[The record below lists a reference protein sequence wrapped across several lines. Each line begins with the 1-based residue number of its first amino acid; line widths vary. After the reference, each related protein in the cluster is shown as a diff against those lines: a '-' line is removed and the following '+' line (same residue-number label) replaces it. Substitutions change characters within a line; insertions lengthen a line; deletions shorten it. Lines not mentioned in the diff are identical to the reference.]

1 LSNSEPSVSVRLVMA
16 MDAQGLLQ
24 IIRTKAVGAHDKNLL
39 TVADQLDSLFASKES
54 DALAMHSKLNREQ
67 QARQEDY
74 RQFERDRK
82 KLEAELKEERQ
93 KRALVEEELRIR
105 MAELFG
111 KSSERWKPLETGQAY
126 LFNEM
131 EMLCS
136 KPEDPEENE
145 APAQS
150 VRKSSNKDKSRGKRD
165 KLPDHLERIT
175 TIIDI
180 PEEDRIC
187 PKCGDEKT
195 VIGEQVSEQLQMK
208 PIEFYVE
215 RIVRPSYAC
224 SCGEAGVVTA
234 EVLSQI
240 YPKSMLG
247 DTVIAQI
254 IASKYCDALPF
265 YRQERVLARS
275 DITISR
281 QTMARAAT
289 AVAKEMK
296 PLFDLIGE
304 KLSECPV
311 LCADETRLRVLND
324 KGIKKDGTSYMWVAT
339 GENGMSKLVRFYF
352 EDGSRAAYTAKNL
365 LGKFSGIL
373 MCDGYGAYP
382 SAVKGLPVT
391 LAACMAH
398 VRRKFNDVLK
408 GDRRNPHAAE
418 AMKMIQDLYKIEK
431 EASQLSADERL
442 ALRQEKARP
451 IFDQFSA
458 WLYQRAAEVLP
469 KSTLGKA
476 VSYAVNLLLRL
487 EVYLENGAV
496 PIDNNAAENAIR
508 PFVVGRKN
516 FLFHAETQGAK
527 DSALLYSIIET
538 AKAND
543 LEPMHYMLFLF
554 RCYRHFG
561 PKQMPWKDLLP
572 RADLVSYAESIGIL
586 WGFA

>member
-1 LSNSEPSVSVRLVMA
+1 MA
-16 MDAQGLLQ
+16 MDAQELLQ
-24 IIRTKAVGAHDKNLL
+24 IIRTQAVSGHDKNLL
-39 TVADQLDSLFASKES
+39 TVADQLESLFISKES

-67 QARQEDY
+67 QARQADH
-74 RQFERDRK
+74 RRFEKDRK
-82 KLEAELKEERQ
+82 AFEAELKEERR
-93 KRALVEEELRIR
+93 KRALIEEELRIR

-111 KSSERWKPLETGQAY
+111 KSSERWTPIETGQGY
-126 LFNEM
+126 LFNEL
-131 EMLCS
+131 EMLSSKQEESDEEKETGCS
-136 KPEDPEENE
+136 SG
-145 APAQS
+145 Q
-150 VRKSSNKDKSRGKRD
+150 KSSNKVKRRGKRN
-165 KLPDHLERIT
+165 KLPDHLERKT

-180 PEEDRIC
+180 TEEEKGC
-187 PKCGDEKT
+187 LNCGNEKK
-195 VIGEQVSEQLQMK
+195 VVGEQVSEQLQMK

-215 RIVRPSYAC
+215 RTVRLSYGCA
-224 SCGEAGVVTA
+224 CGEAGITTA
-234 EVLSQI
+234 EVPTQI
-240 YPKSMLG
+240 YPKSVLG

-265 YRQERVLARS
+265 YRQERILARS
-275 DITISR
+275 GISISR
-281 QTMARAAT
+281 QTMVRAAT
-289 AVAKEMK
+289 AVAKEVK

-304 KLSECPV
+304 KISESPV

-324 KGIKKDGTSYMWVAT
+324 KGEKKDGNSYMWVAA
-339 GENGMSKLVRFYF
+339 GDSGGSRLVRFFF
-352 EDGSRAAYTAKNL
+352 EDGSRAASTAKSL
-365 LGKFSGIL
+365 LGNFSGIL

-408 GDRRNPHAAE
+408 GDRKNPHAAK

-431 EASQLSADERL
+431 EASELSSDERL

-451 IFDQFSA
+451 KFDQFRA
-458 WLYQRAAEVLP
+458 WLYQAAAEVLP
-469 KSTLGKA
+469 KSALGKA
-476 VSYAVNLLLRL
+476 VSYALNLLLRL
-487 EVYLENGAV
+487 EVYLENGDV

-527 DSALLYSIIET
+527 DSAVLYSIIET

-543 LEPMHYMLFLF
+543 LEPMHYLLFLF

-561 PKQMPWKDLLP
+561 PDRMPWDDLIP
-572 RADLVSYAESIGIL
+572 RPDLRSYADSIGIPWKL
-586 WGFA
+586 T